1 MGVKHRGG
9 GVGAAQL
16 PVKLTS
22 SVPTATIEIGD
33 ALCKVSGLAVPV
45 TDAAFWDTDEA
56 TTQAAVAAAFAGI
69 SNDRSRIGVT
79 DTRDLVVACYFE
91 GEYEV
96 PLIAAATL
104 LVGDYLAPA
113 KGAGN
118 ALTQTYKKTA
128 VLGSALFVCLEAGT
142 SVSVIRAKLIHSLLN
157 P

>member
-9 GVGAAQL
+9 GIGSAQL

-22 SVPTATIEIGD
+22 SVPTNTIQVGD
-33 ALCKVSGLAVPV
+33 AVCIVSGFAVPV
-45 TDAAFWDTDEA
+45 TDSSFWDTNEA
-56 TTQAAVAAAFAGI
+56 TTQAAVAAAFGGI
-69 SNDRSRIGVT
+69 SNDRSRAGVT
-79 DTRDLVVACYFE
+79 DERDLVIACYFE

-104 LVGDYLAPA
+104 IVGDYLAPA

-118 ALTQTYKKTA
+118 TLTQTYKKTA
-128 VLGSALFVCLEAGT
+128 VAASGLFVCVEAGT
-142 SVSVIRAKLIHSLLN
+142 SVSVIRAKLINSLLN